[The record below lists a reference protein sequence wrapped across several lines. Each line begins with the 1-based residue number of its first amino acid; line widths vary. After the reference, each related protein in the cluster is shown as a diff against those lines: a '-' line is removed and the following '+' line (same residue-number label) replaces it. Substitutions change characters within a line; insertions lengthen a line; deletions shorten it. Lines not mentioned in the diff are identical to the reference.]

1 MKKTFTYLKTGALL
15 LLLMLSTVADA
26 QLPTL
31 GCMTRLATPARAFE
45 YLSVGTRVPDIESSC
60 GTKTGIPIGF
70 TFRFGGCGSPTAANY
85 TTLQVSSSG
94 WIKFGSALTGCR
106 ASPVTK
112 DIFPG
117 MWIFYG
123 STVSGA
129 AGTATYNTETLPSG
143 TKVFTMEW
151 RDWRLNTD
159 ASATAFYGIT
169 FQLKLYEGSNL
180 VEYCYKRE
188 ASTGPTPVVF
198 NIPYQIGMGITKPP
212 TSPPYP
218 LDACLGTGY
227 DFFQMEPAITT
238 PVINRNGT
246 FGPGIM
252 ELPNDNQVL
261 QFYQPCCGKPEAGFI
276 SQPDSVC
283 PCAPFVVRLSG
294 ATPYPFLNF
303 GIRYVW
309 QTAATATGPW
319 IDLLPAID
327 DAKSQYFPGICG
339 SADTFIRVIVI
350 CDSSKK
356 EDTTPVKRITLI
368 KDPNNCYCYSS
379 SQKDD
384 FLNMVNIGNVKLI
397 TKGNDTMI
405 DNVKGGGTP
414 GLLSK
419 QVFRP
424 YTLYTGLTPTAEINR
439 DSTYTIQVMGLA
451 RDTFAF
457 PSSGVAVYIDFNKDG
472 LYAASTE
479 LAAFSVISGTS
490 TSFLASIHVPSTA
503 VLDKVGMRVVMKKGA
518 TISTNVPPC
527 EAYDEGETE
536 DYLLNIVNP
545 RCGGPLSAGKAFIS
559 DTSICDGYTTT
570 VGDTTH
576 ARNMSG
582 MHWEWEYSLDNV
594 IWANVPGAKFV
605 DIINPV
611 VRQSTHYRLRMVCEY
626 TNDTIYSNKVY
637 IKLKQPYKCYCYS
650 LANGGALDVS
660 DITTVT
666 LGKFTLTTGGPH
678 VYNPESVRMRTDNT
692 HLPAIE
698 LVSQNTYPIGVYHT
712 LSSRTHNDA
721 KISVFMDL
729 NHNLSYDGASELVW
743 SSTSTLADYFPHGN
757 ITIPLKVIPDVETGM
772 RVVLNDDMGSSNPND
787 IGCDMFVSGEI
798 EDYLVIFRR
807 KTTGIGDVTNVDN
820 LQIYPNPNNGQFT
833 VSFNATQSITEAR
846 VIVTNITGQE
856 VFSEGY
862 TNINSPFVKNINLVG
877 QAPGVYF
884 ISLIADGQKSVNK
897 LIVR

>member
-1 MKKTFTYLKTGALL
+1 MKKTFTYLKTSALL
-15 LLLMLSTVADA
+15 LLLLLSTITA
-26 QLPTL
+26 QAQTI
-31 GCMTRLATPARAFE
+31 GCMTRLAVPTRTFE
-45 YLSVGTRVPDIESSC
+45 YLTSGTRVMDIESSC

-70 TFRFGGCGSPTAANY
+70 TFRFGGCGSATAANY
-85 TTLQVSSSG
+85 NSLQVSSSG
-94 WIKFGSALTGCR
+94 WIKFGTAVTGCR
-106 ASPVTK
+106 ANPVTK

-117 MWIFYG
+117 MWVFYG

-151 RDWRLNTD
+151 KNWRLNTD
-159 ASATAFYGIT
+159 ASASAFYGIT

-180 VEYCYKRE
+180 IEYGYKRE
-188 ASTGPTPVVF
+188 ASTGPTPVAFSV
-198 NIPYQIGMGITKPP
+198 PYQIGMGITKPP
-212 TSPPYP
+212 TSGPYP
-218 LDACLGTGY
+218 STPCPGY
-227 DFFQMEPAITT
+227 DFFQMDPIISVPQIDRSGA
-238 PVINRNGT
+238 

-252 ELPNDNQVL
+252 ELPNDGQVL

-303 GIRYVW
+303 GIRYKW
-309 QTAATATGPW
+309 QTAAAASGPW
-319 IDLLPAID
+319 TDVTGASP
-327 DAKSQYFPGICG
+327 DAKSLSFPGICG

-350 CDSSKK
+350 CDSSNK

-368 KDPNNCYCYSS
+368 KDPNNCYCYSAA
-379 SQKDD
+379 QKDD
-384 FLNMVNIGNVKLI
+384 NLNMVNIGNVKLI
-397 TKGNDTMI
+397 TTGRDTMI
-405 DNVKGGGTP
+405 DNIKGKGIP

-419 QVFRP
+419 EPFGS
-424 YTLYTGLTPTAEINR
+424 YSLYTGLSRLAEINR
-439 DSTYTIQVMGLA
+439 DSTYTIQVMGIT

-457 PSSGVAVYIDFNKDG
+457 PSSGVAVYIDYNKDG
-472 LYAASTE
+472 LYAASSE
-479 LAAFSVISGTS
+479 LAAFNVISGTT
-490 TSFLASIHVPSTA
+490 TSFLTNFLVPSTA

-518 TISTNVPPC
+518 TISSDVPPC
-527 EAYDEGETE
+527 GPYDEGETE

-545 RCGGPLSAGKAFIS
+545 RCSGPLSAGKAFIE

-594 IWANVPGAKFV
+594 IWANVPSTKFV
-605 DIINPV
+605 DIIKPV
-611 VRQSTHYRLRMVCEY
+611 VRQTTYYRLRMVCEY
-626 TNDTIYSNKVY
+626 TNDTIYSNKVS
-637 IKLKQPYKCYCYS
+637 IKLKKPYKCYCYS
-650 LANGGALDVS
+650 LANGNGDGSDSS

-666 LGKFTLTTGGPH
+666 LGKFTMNTGGPH
-678 VYNPESVRMRTDNT
+678 LNNPESIRMRTDNT

-698 LVSQNTYPIGVYHT
+698 LVSTDSYPISVYHT
-712 LSSRTHNDA
+712 LKTRNHADA

-743 SSTSTLADYFPHGN
+743 TANSTLGDYFPHGT
-757 ITIPLKVIPDVETGM
+757 ITIPVKVIPDVETGM
-772 RVVLNDDMGSSNPND
+772 RVVLNNDMGSGNPND
-787 IGCDMFVSGEI
+787 IGCDEFTSGEI

-807 KTTGIGDVTNVDN
+807 KTTSIGDVTNVDN

-833 VSFNATQSITEAR
+833 VSFNATQSIREAQ
-846 VIVTNITGQE
+846 VIVTNMTGQE
-856 VFSEGY
+856 VFRESY
-862 TNINSPFVKNINLVG
+862 TNISSAFVKNINLTAQG
-877 QAPGVYF
+877 SGVYF
-884 ISLIADGQKSVNK
+884 ISLIADGQKSVHK